1 MISYWEK
8 TSFIT
13 YDYLIIGGGIV
24 GHFAAL
30 ELAQQQPNAKIAL
43 LEKGLFPHGASTKNA
58 GFACF
63 GSLTELEADE
73 HTLSIDAQLQLV
85 EQRLNGLEQLRQIL
99 GDTTIDYSP
108 CGGYELLFD
117 TAENLEARC
126 ERWNSLLQPLI
137 GSDTFYNA
145 DQEIAAQGFSTKHVK
160 HMVGSRFE
168 GTINTGKMM
177 YALSKKVASLGVM
190 RYTQSEVIGW
200 EPHPTGVHV
209 NVRVGDESLA
219 LQAKKVGVC
228 TNAFTKKWL
237 PELDLNP
244 GRGCVLISTPIPN
257 FSLKGCFHYQEG
269 YYYFRSIDQRL
280 LIGGGRQLAFE
291 EETTTQFGINPK
303 IKAALV
309 EDVQRFILPNT
320 PFKIEQEWS
329 GIMGFGPHKKPI
341 ITTID
346 DRVTLGIRLGGM
358 GVAIGASVGTAVA
371 EKMYS
376 N

>member
-30 ELAQQQPNAKIAL
+30 ELAQQQPNAKL
-43 LEKGLFPHGASTKNA
+43 PFLEKGLFPHGASTKNA

-85 EQRLNGLEQLRQIL
+85 EQRLKGLEQLRQTL
-99 GDTTIDYSP
+99 SDTTIDYSP

-219 LQAKKVGVC
+219 L
-228 TNAFTKKWL
+228 
-237 PELDLNP
+237 P
-244 GRGCVLISTPIPN
+244 S
-257 FSLKGCFHYQEG
+257 
-269 YYYFRSIDQRL
+269 
-280 LIGGGRQLAFE
+280 
-291 EETTTQFGINPK
+291 
-303 IKAALV
+303 
-309 EDVQRFILPNT
+309 
-320 PFKIEQEWS
+320 
-329 GIMGFGPHKKPI
+329 
-341 ITTID
+341 
-346 DRVTLGIRLGGM
+346 
-358 GVAIGASVGTAVA
+358 
-371 EKMYS
+371 
-376 N
+376 